1 MNKAVY
7 TRDVPPDRCDALQL
21 LLGEAEKDHIKVMVV
36 GGTDS
41 GKTTL
46 LTFLMNEFIARGL
59 SVTVVDSDVG
69 QKSILP
75 PATISLGVPRGP
87 ISSPSELEGVLH
99 YFIGTT
105 SPGQYAGEMA
115 LGVAKLAEIASK
127 TADVTLIDTTG
138 FVSGV
143 GLEMKRLKVELVRP
157 DFLILLEREGELEL
171 LARSVGHLT
180 RVIRLS
186 VSDKVREYSREER
199 REVRKEKWKRY
210 FESSS
215 ILEVD
220 LRRITP
226 TGTSMFQGRGLSG
239 GEKSLLSEVFGWIVF
254 AGWKSDRYV
263 VVKADTGDFRLPRR
277 PSLHAIDFEKLSNL
291 LVGFINAEG
300 FCEGLGI
307 LKWLRFSE
315 MKAEVLTPLSE
326 EALENVVELR
336 FGRIRVLESG
346 DELGLLRREEL

>member
-7 TRDVPPDRCDALQL
+7 TRDVPEDRFEAIGFLLQ
-21 LLGEAEKDHIKVMVV
+21 EAGKRPIKLMVV
-36 GGTDS
+36 GSTDS

-46 LTFLMNEFIARGL
+46 LTFLMNELISEGL
-59 SVTVVDSDVG
+59 RVAVVDSDVG

-75 PATISLGVPRGP
+75 PATISLGIPVGP
-87 ISSPSELEGVLH
+87 LSSLSELEGVLH

-105 SPGQYAGEMA
+105 APGQYAGEMA
-115 LGVAKLAEIASK
+115 LGVARLVDVASK

-171 LARSVGHLT
+171 LARAVGHLT

-186 VSDKVREYSREER
+186 VSDKARRYSLEER
-199 REVRKEKWKRY
+199 REVRREKWRRY
-210 FESSS
+210 FEDSSL
-215 ILEVD
+215 LEVD
-220 LRRITP
+220 LRRIAP
-226 TGTSMFQGRGLSG
+226 TGTSMFQGRELREE
-239 GEKSLLSEVFGWIVF
+239 EKLLLSEVFDWIIF

-263 VVKADTGDFRLPRR
+263 VVKADASESRFLRRHRLQ
-277 PSLHAIDFEKLSNL
+277 AIDFEKLSNL
-291 LVGFINAEG
+291 LVGFVNAEG

-307 LKWLRFSE
+307 LKWLRFRE

-326 EALENVVELR
+326 EELENVVELR

-346 DELGLLRREEL
+346 EELGLLRREEL

>member
-7 TRDVPPDRCDALQL
+7 TRDVPQDRFDAIQL
-21 LLGEAEKDHIKVMVV
+21 LLGESERGPLKVMVV

-46 LTFLMNEFIARGL
+46 LTFLINELIAQGL
-59 SVTVVDSDVG
+59 SVAVVDSDVG

-75 PATISLGVPRGP
+75 PATISLGVPAGP
-87 ISSPSELEGVLH
+87 VSSLSDLEGLLH

-115 LGVAKLAEIASK
+115 LGVARLAEIASR

-138 FVSGV
+138 FVTGV
-143 GLEMKRLKVELVRP
+143 GLDMKRLKVELVRP
-157 DFLILLEREGELEL
+157 DFLILLEREGELEPL
-171 LARSVGHLT
+171 GRAVGHLT

-186 VSDKVREYSREER
+186 VSDKARRHSLEER
-199 REVRKEKWKRY
+199 REVRKEKWRRY
-210 FESSS
+210 FEGSSV
-215 ILEVD
+215 IEVD

-226 TGTSMFQGRGLSG
+226 TGTSMFQGRELREE
-239 GEKSLLSEVFGWIVF
+239 EKSLLSEVFDWIVF

-263 VVKADTGDFRLPRR
+263 VVKADAGDFRLPRR
-277 PSLHAIDFEKLSNL
+277 HNLQAIDFEKLSNL

-315 MKAEVLTPLSE
+315 MKAEILTPLSE
-326 EALENVVELR
+326 DALENAVELR

-346 DELGLLRREEL
+346 EELGLLRRDEL